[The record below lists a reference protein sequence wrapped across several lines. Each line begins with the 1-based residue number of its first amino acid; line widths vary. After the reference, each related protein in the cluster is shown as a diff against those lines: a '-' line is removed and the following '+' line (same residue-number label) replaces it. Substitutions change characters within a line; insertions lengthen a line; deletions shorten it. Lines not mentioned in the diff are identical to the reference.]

1 MPSDLAAGLRPRRRL
16 PAIVVAALLL
26 LISAPAAIDAR
37 DAPAPRRASIDV
49 RADAALG
56 DTSAR
61 TTTSTSRPPP
71 QPSSET
77 SSGVLPLVLA
87 ALLFLALL
95 VPSAGYH
102 SHRHWHSR

>member
-1 MPSDLAAGLRPRRRL
+1 MPSDLVAGLRPRWRL

-37 DAPAPRRASIDV
+37 ETPAPRPASIGA
-49 RADAALG
+49 RADAGLVG
-56 DTSAR
+56 TSAR
-61 TTTSTSRPPP
+61 TTTSTSRPSP
-71 QPSSET
+71 QPSSE
-77 SSGVLPLVLA
+77 SSSSVLPLVLT

-102 SHRHWHSR
+102 SHRHWHSQ